1 MATGSMIAPG
11 PRQMDEGEPAE
22 SRETRA
28 LGAARSRTHFASQ
41 PEVRCALGAAR
52 AGTQDTRAPSAA
64 HAGIRAT
71 RALSAAHTG
80 THFSS
85 QPEVPPDIQISREYL
100 DISSYFVIKNNKQST
115 TAQPRTARSG
125 V

>member
-11 PRQMDEGEPAE
+11 PRQMDEAGSDR
-22 SRETRA
+22 SRETRV
-28 LGAARSRTHFASQ
+28 LGAAHTGTRETRI
-41 PEVRCALGAAR
+41 LGAAHT
-52 AGTQDTRAPSAA
+52 GTRETRTL
-64 HAGIRAT
+64 G
-71 RALSAAHTG
+71 AAHTG

>member
-1 MATGSMIAPG
+1 
-11 PRQMDEGEPAE
+11 MDEAGSDR
-22 SRETRA
+22 SRQTRA
-28 LGAARSRTHFASQ
+28 
-41 PEVRCALGAAR
+41 VGAAR
-52 AGTQDTRAPSAA
+52 AGTRETRTIGAA
-64 HAGIRAT
+64 RTGTWET
-71 RALSAAHTG
+71 RTLSAARTGTWETRTLGAARTG